1 MWPNGPTG
9 SMGEGKTGV
18 ILIVAVAAAVA
29 LAVAG
34 IMYVRTR
41 TAEPLCGE
49 CGCGI
54 TGCANLIED
63 EPAAGTFA
71 TSSGQDRV
79 ADVLNADDYLDEALN
94 DLDAV
99 NF

>member
-1 MWPNGPTG
+1 MRPSRPRG

-18 ILIVAVAAAVA
+18 ILIVAVVAAVA

-34 IMYVRTR
+34 IVYVRTR
-41 TAEPLCGE
+41 SAVAPVAEFYRGELAAEEPL
-49 CGCGI
+49 
-54 TGCANLIED
+54 
-63 EPAAGTFA
+63 A

-94 DLDAV
+94 DLEAV